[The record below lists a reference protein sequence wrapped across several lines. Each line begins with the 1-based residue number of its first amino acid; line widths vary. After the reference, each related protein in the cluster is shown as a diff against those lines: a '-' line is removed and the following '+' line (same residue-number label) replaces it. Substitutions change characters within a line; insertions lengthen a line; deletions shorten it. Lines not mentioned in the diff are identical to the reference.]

1 MRRGLIGEHLGHSY
15 SKRIHEAL
23 GGYAYE
29 LIEVSPQQLDALM
42 KAKEFAALNVTIP
55 YKQTVIPYLD
65 ELDERAQRIGA
76 VNTVVN
82 NHGRLIGKNTDYY
95 GCRFMLEQAGIEI
108 RDKKV
113 ILLGNGG
120 AAQAVYAVLED
131 LGASSILKVK
141 RNPSAQTLTYEEA
154 YRQHSDTQVIVNTSP
169 VGMFPDQEGNPIELN
184 HFSQLESV
192 ADVIYNPH
200 RTRLI
205 VEAQKRGCKTATGL
219 SMLTAQAAEA
229 IRAFTGKAVSSE
241 AILKMTADLAR
252 EKMNLVLIGMPGC
265 GKSTVG
271 ALLAAALH
279 MDFVDT
285 DIVLQEQQGKKL
297 QTIID
302 AVGNDAFLKI
312 EEDCICGLEYNNT
325 VIATGGSVVYGKKAM
340 RHLHENGLVV
350 YIRLPYEEI
359 ERRLSNLATRGV
371 TLKKGQTL
379 HSLYDERIPLYE
391 AEADYVFDAEKGDV
405 EKTVLDLADQLSD
418 RLEANDER

>member
-1 MRRGLIGEHLGHSY
+1 MANI
-15 SKRIHEAL
+15 
-23 GGYAYE
+23 
-29 LIEVSPQQLDALM
+29 
-42 KAKEFAALNVTIP
+42 
-55 YKQTVIPYLD
+55 
-65 ELDERAQRIGA
+65 
-76 VNTVVN
+76 
-82 NHGRLIGKNTDYY
+82 
-95 GCRFMLEQAGIEI
+95 
-108 RDKKV
+108 
-113 ILLGNGG
+113 
-120 AAQAVYAVLED
+120 
-131 LGASSILKVK
+131 
-141 RNPSAQTLTYEEA
+141 
-154 YRQHSDTQVIVNTSP
+154 
-169 VGMFPDQEGNPIELN
+169 
-184 HFSQLESV
+184 
-192 ADVIYNPH
+192 
-200 RTRLI
+200 
-205 VEAQKRGCKTATGL
+205 
-219 SMLTAQAAEA
+219 
-229 IRAFTGKAVSSE
+229 
-241 AILKMTADLAR
+241 
-252 EKMNLVLIGMPGC
+252 VLIGMPGC

-285 DIVLQEQQGKKL
+285 DIVLQEEQGKKL

-340 RHLHENGLVV
+340 RH
-350 YIRLPYEEI
+350 LPYEEI